1 MAYRWLGSLLVLL
14 WSAPVHAQVTP
25 KVALVVDGGGEHRD
39 ELKSAL
45 AKALGAEPAT
55 TAQRPSDTAGLQGLR
70 ATLDVARVVVVLIE
84 QQGHDRYP
92 VAIHS
97 ADEAGVAHRFGDA
110 SGDGLVKKALEL
122 ATALP
127 PLPPPRPIAN
137 ANVNANANE
146 SANDNEKPPITGA
159 VETPKQTSHPTETI
173 YKRRHPWAML
183 VGGVVSFFVPY
194 FVTVGFAASYASY
207 NANAAR
213 VGYIPVAGPF
223 LARQR
228 INDTALKDGSDPGLL
243 VDGIVQTLT
252 FNLLIAGIIY
262 CAVGEK
268 RAETRY
274 GRIQPMFSLSAQE
287 ARMGALVTW

>member
-1 MAYRWLGSLLVLL
+1 MAYRWLGSLLLLL
-14 WSAPVHAQVTP
+14 WCGPVRADAAAP

-39 ELKSAL
+39 ELKAAL
-45 AKALGAEPAT
+45 AKALAAEPAT
-55 TAQRPSDTAGLQGLR
+55 TAQRPSETAALQTLR
-70 ATLDVARVVVVLIE
+70 ASLDAARVVVVLIE
-84 QQGHDRYP
+84 QQGRDRYT

-97 ADEAGVAHRFGDA
+97 ADESGVAHRYGDA

-122 ATALP
+122 AAALP
-127 PLPPPRPIAN
+127 PLPAPPPPAPTP
-137 ANVNANANE
+137 APTPVATE
-146 SANDNEKPPITGA
+146 SANDSEKPPITGA
-159 VETPKQTSHPTETI
+159 VEPPKQHPTETI
-173 YKRRHPWAML
+173 YKRHHPWAML
-183 VGGVVSFFVPY
+183 VGGAVSFFLPY
-194 FVTVGFAASYASY
+194 FVTVGFAANYASY

-228 INDTALKDGSDPGLL
+228 INDKDLKDGYDPGLL
-243 VDGIVQTLT
+243 ADGIVQTLT